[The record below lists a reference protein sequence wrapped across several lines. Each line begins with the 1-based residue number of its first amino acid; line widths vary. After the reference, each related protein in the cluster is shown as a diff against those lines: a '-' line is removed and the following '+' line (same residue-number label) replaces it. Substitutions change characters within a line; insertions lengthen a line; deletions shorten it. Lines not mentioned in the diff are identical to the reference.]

1 MDASGGLRVGA
12 GPDGSGPGGPRR
24 SPVVGLPATELA
36 ARVRSGELTA
46 VEVVRAHLAH
56 LDEVEPR
63 IGAFRVVRREAALA
77 EAHAVD
83 TALTRFA
90 MPLAGVPVAV
100 KDNVAVA
107 GEICTDG
114 TAAPTGPPATRD
126 HEVVARLRRAG
137 AVVVGITRV
146 PELCLYGATDGPGT
160 VSRNPWDTARSPA
173 GSSGGSAAAV
183 ASGAV
188 PLAHG
193 NDGMGSLRLPAAAC
207 GLVALKP
214 GRGVV
219 PGGIGADDWSGMAVN
234 GALATTVADL
244 AVAHAVLAGE
254 EPAPLEAPGRPLR
267 IAVSTRSPVPGARAD
282 GPARAAVD
290 AVVAA
295 LTAAGHTV
303 VRRDPPITPGA
314 AGGALAR
321 WMAGA
326 ADDAAHL
333 GIPLAELQPRSRT
346 HAVIGRAVRAAGLV
360 RPATA
365 ERFRERMIAFFAGAD
380 SPASPQGRPRPRHRP
395 ERAKGGEDGVLDLL
409 LTPVTTGPP
418 LPARPWHERSF
429 VVNVTANA
437 RWAPWTAAWNL
448 AGLPALV
455 LPAGTRP
462 TGQPLAVQLV
472 GPPGAERRLLW
483 AAGELE
489 RRQPW
494 RRYAPVFDPTA
505 PPVPAPA

>member
-1 MDASGGLRVGA
+1 
-12 GPDGSGPGGPRR
+12 
-24 SPVVGLPATELA
+24 
-36 ARVRSGELTA
+36 
-46 VEVVRAHLAH
+46 
-56 LDEVEPR
+56 
-63 IGAFRVVRREAALA
+63 
-77 EAHAVD
+77 
-83 TALTRFA
+83 
-90 MPLAGVPVAV
+90 
-100 KDNVAVA
+100 
-107 GEICTDG
+107 
-114 TAAPTGPPATRD
+114 
-126 HEVVARLRRAG
+126 
-137 AVVVGITRV
+137 
-146 PELCLYGATDGPGT
+146 
-160 VSRNPWDTARSPA
+160 
-173 GSSGGSAAAV
+173 
-183 ASGAV
+183 AV

-207 GLVALKP
+207 GLVTLKP

-254 EPAPLEAPGRPLR
+254 EPEPLEAPGRPLR
-267 IAVSTRSPVPGARAD
+267 IAVAIRSPVPGTRAD

-303 VRRDPPITPGA
+303 VRRDPPLTPGA
-314 AGGALAR
+314 AAGALAR

-333 GIPLAELQPRSRT
+333 GIALSDLQPRSRT
-346 HAVIGRAVRAAGLV
+346 HARTGRAVRAARLV
-360 RPATA
+360 RPRTA
-365 ERFRERMIAFFAGAD
+365 ERFREQMADFFSD
-380 SPASPQGRPRPRHRP
+380 
-395 ERAKGGEDGVLDLL
+395 VDLL

-429 VVNVTANA
+429 LANVTANA

-462 TGQPLAVQLV
+462 TGQPLAVQLA

-483 AAGELE
+483 TAGELE

>member
-1 MDASGGLRVGA
+1 MDASGGLPA
-12 GPDGSGPGGPRR
+12 GRI
-24 SPVVGLPATELA
+24 VGLPATELA

-56 LDEVEPR
+56 LDAVEPR

-90 MPLAGVPVAV
+90 MPLAGVPVVV
-100 KDNVAVA
+100 KDNVDVA
-107 GEICTDG
+107 GEACTDG
-114 TAAPTGPPATRD
+114 SPACPTRTADRD
-126 HEVVARLRRAG
+126 HPVVTRLRRAG
-137 AVVVGITRV
+137 AVVVGITRM
-146 PELCLYGATDGPGT
+146 PELGLYGTTDGPGT
-160 VSRNPWDTARSPA
+160 VTRNPWDTARSPA

-207 GLVALKP
+207 GLVTLKP
-214 GRGVV
+214 GTGVV
-219 PGGIGADDWSGMAVN
+219 PAGVGADDWSGMTVN

-254 EPAPLEAPGRPLR
+254 DPTPLEAPGRPLR
-267 IAVSTRSPVPGARAD
+267 IAVSTRSPLPGTRAD

-290 AVVAA
+290 TVAAA

-303 VRRDPPITPGA
+303 VRRDPPVPPGA
-314 AGGALAR
+314 AVGVLAR

-333 GIPLAELQPRSRT
+333 GIRVADLQPRSRT
-346 HAVIGRAVRAAGLV
+346 HARVGRAVRAVGLV

-365 ERFRERMIAFFAGAD
+365 ERFRERMTGFFSD
-380 SPASPQGRPRPRHRP
+380 V
-395 ERAKGGEDGVLDLL
+395 DVL
-409 LTPVTTGPP
+409 LTPVVTGPP

-429 VVNVTANA
+429 LANVTATA

-448 AGLPALV
+448 AGLPAIV

-462 TGQPLAVQLV
+462 TGHPLAVQFA

-483 AAGELE
+483 LAGELE

-494 RRYAPVFDPTA
+494 RRHAPVFDPA
-505 PPVPAPA
+505 GNPSPAPV